1 MKLTTEY
8 LESKGF
14 YGKYKSC
21 HKRWCKN
28 GLCIDQASD
37 EDDYG
42 GKIDEKDDFTYNWSI
57 DINTVKE
64 LDDLY
69 FEKTGE
75 HL

>member
-21 HKRWCKN
+21 HTRWCKN

-42 GKIDEKDDFTYNWSI
+42 NSIEEKDEFTYDWSI
-57 DINTVKE
+57 AVKTTDQ
-64 LDDLY
+64 LNDLY

-75 HL
+75 RL